1 MEGVAESWLSSGHV
15 DAYDK
20 MQSPFGRWDVAPEAG
35 WARFP
40 FKGWVDVPSHFLNT
54 TLHTFFSYSLP
65 FPGVPILTL
74 RLRLSSSLFLADS
87 SFRFF
92 KSLPLYHLPFRTL
105 PSLPHSLPL
114 PFPPSLT
121 PFLKGRGTPT
131 TAWAFKHIGLKVVR
145 EACGENGD
153 ESLSL
158 SVEHCVQACRRCGR
172 AWEASFTIR
181 IEIRR
186 GKIQSGNTLFDARND
201 LVYILIT
208 KLTI

>member
-1 MEGVAESWLSSGHV
+1 M
-15 DAYDK
+15 
-20 MQSPFGRWDVAPEAG
+20 
-35 WARFP
+35 
-40 FKGWVDVPSHFLNT
+40 PSHFLNT
-54 TLHTFFSYSLP
+54 SYIHFSATVFLFPAYPPSLYVFASP
-65 FPGVPILTL
+65 L
-74 RLRLSSSLFLADS
+74 RFSWPTPHLDS
-87 SFRFF
+87 SNH
-92 KSLPLYHLPFRTL
+92 SLYHLPPRTL

-121 PFLKGRGTPT
+121 SFLEGGGTPT

-186 GKIQSGNTLFDARND
+186 WNKAAIRFFTHARNVT
-201 LVYILIT
+201 LYIY
-208 KLTI
+208 